1 MEIIFKIKLIAGLRL
16 SGNINKKL
24 RIGLL
29 NMQTKQDLDNEIS
42 AYNNS
47 IFVLQQKVFGRSNF
61 NAFFIN
67 RDATR

>member
-1 MEIIFKIKLIAGLRL
+1 
-16 SGNINKKL
+16 
-24 RIGLL
+24 
-29 NMQTKQDLDNEIS
+29 MQTKQDLDNEIS

-47 IFVLQQKVFGRSNF
+47 IFVLQQKVFRRSNL